1 MRQKLISLLPAIMIL
16 SCILLCTACAKQDH
30 TSDSP
35 SSDETESLSAT
46 VQISENSDTTD
57 ILNAQ
62 DTNSKQNSQ
71 PIEALRLPS
80 NVSVEF
86 YTEEQNS
93 KKENDIIIY
102 TNKCVY
108 PIVTIEGN
116 KDISDKINADIQ
128 SRVDFFHSDDSLL
141 ELAEYDYENYY
152 DPDEPQFNFYAY
164 SDELLFTVTRCD
176 SNVISFLVTS
186 QYYAGG
192 AHGMDIHIGLNY
204 DTQTGE
210 LIDFA
215 DLSENTDAFRQ
226 NTLTFHQGLAAT
238 NTYQHLMF
246 GDTTDDLEEVLYQD
260 DRWYLST
267 SGLVFFSN
275 PYELGPFSSGRIE
288 FTVPYTDLREMGM
301 KEKYDYNETKPIRL
315 QTEEICS
322 LDLNGD
328 GQKEKIQ
335 FYIENPGSIG
345 TDLHFIINGTDYA
358 SEHEELSEQ
367 FSDDNYL
374 FCWTQC
380 FLYDMDAEDDTIEI
394 AFQMNY
400 WDWDEDINTPY
411 TFLYRYEKDASLI
424 YLGKMEGI
432 ITDPT
437 VVIGLPEVT
446 RH

>member
-1 MRQKLISLLPAIMIL
+1 MRQKLISLLPAIIIF
-16 SCILLCTACAKQDH
+16 SCIFLCTACAKQDH
-30 TSDSP
+30 TSDS
-35 SSDETESLSAT
+35 
-46 VQISENSDTTD
+46 
-57 ILNAQ
+57 
-62 DTNSKQNSQ
+62 
-71 PIEALRLPS
+71 PS

-128 SRVDFFHSDDSLL
+128 SRVDSFHSDDSLL

-204 DTQTGE
+204 DAQTGE

-226 NTLTFHQGLAAT
+226 NTLTFHQSLATT

-246 GDTTDDLEEVLYQD
+246 GYTTDDLEEVLYQD

-288 FTVPYTDLREMGM
+288 FTVPYTDLEEMGL
-301 KEKYDYNETKPIRL
+301 KEKYDYNGTKLIRL

-400 WDWDEDINTPY
+400 WGDWDEDINTPY
-411 TFLYRYEKDASLI
+411 TFLYRYEKDGSLI